1 MSHLSNICLWH
12 TVVWH
17 IVNIFVRSAA
27 CLFTFS
33 MMYFWRTAVCSFHE
47 VQFMRFSVIITFVS
61 TWRPTA
67 QIVMVLCCLLG
78 HAVVSCC
85 TLTYMTDV
93 DWHKVRGLLVF
104 YTDFGLLQ
112 HHCWKGDDLPP
123 FDINW
128 SHACQAV
135 SGLPVLPLRSM
146 SMLAPVPLSNHCS
159 FIVGHLVV
167 RELPFL
173 VQICLALSLPSYFH
187 INF

>member
-85 TLTYMTDV
+85 TLTYMTNV

-123 FDINW
+123 LWHKLITCVSGCFW
-128 SHACQAV
+128 TSCSTPSVYVHACTG
-135 SGLPVLPLRSM
+135 ST
-146 SMLAPVPLSNHCS
+146 
-159 FIVGHLVV
+159 
-167 RELPFL
+167 
-173 VQICLALSLPSYFH
+173 LSL
-187 INF
+187 ITVAL